1 MGSDLK
7 RLSAAPLAVIG
18 VSCRFPGADSIE
30 ELWQLLCSGSDA
42 VGEVPTTRFDV
53 ESVYDPRTT
62 VPGKTVSRS
71 GGFITDP
78 FGFDAAFFGVAPI
91 EAQAMDP
98 QQRLLLQV
106 AWEAFENAGIRPSTL
121 AGSRCGVFVGQA
133 TADYSEQHSGPMDV
147 RQSAGSRL
155 RAVTAGRLS
164 FALDLRG
171 PSLTIDTACSSSL
184 AAVHLARQS
193 LVSGETDL
201 AVVAGVNLILS
212 PADAI
217 TYSQGNM
224 LSPKGRCR
232 FADQDADGFVRS
244 EGVGVVILKRL
255 PDATDDHN
263 PIRAVLLGS
272 ALNNDGQGSGLLL
285 QPAVSGQAAM
295 LRQACE
301 SAGVAPADIDYVE
314 AHGTGTTVGDSVELG
329 ALIETMTA
337 QRPEERPLL
346 IGSVKSNIGHAE
358 AAAGI
363 AGFIKAILIAEQG
376 QIPPS
381 LHVRTPHRL
390 LDTAPIE
397 VVRQMRP
404 LTSTKARGLVG
415 VSSFGISGTNVHTVI
430 AQPPIPSPTASA
442 ACTQDPVLLVLSA
455 RSPRS
460 LRQLA
465 ERMADF
471 LLGAGA
477 DTALHDICATAALH
491 RDHHR
496 FRYWATGSTHQD
508 MADTLRSLARGT
520 LTPAGGT
527 GEAARRR
534 RRLTFVFPGQG
545 GQWAGMAQD
554 LLHWAPSFAASMR
567 ECDHAVREELGW
579 SVLRHLQ
586 TGELPS
592 DVASIQPI
600 IWSVQ
605 VALVA
610 YWKSLGVEAEL
621 CIGHSMGEAA
631 AAFASGAL
639 TLRESATV
647 ICRRSKA
654 LSRLTGTGGMLVV
667 GLGLADA
674 EKLVAEH
681 GTGVCV
687 AAENSPSV
695 SVLAGDKAMLG
706 TIADR
711 LDAAGILAR
720 AVASDVASH
729 TPGTEVLRDELT
741 RALTELR
748 PQAPRVPMVSSVTAR
763 RIVAGELDAE
773 YWMSNVRNTVRFTS
787 AVRSVLHEGENDVFL
802 EISPHPL
809 LLASATELQT
819 EVGVEPAAVA
829 TLHRHADAV
838 ISTLAALGTLYSCGI
853 EVDWSKCYPQQLS
866 MVRLPTY
873 CWDLEQFRD
882 RWYTPTPA
890 EDRRH
895 VIEARLD
902 RRAAGILVG
911 RYRPVPPV
919 TFLQAIIDAMQAVDP
934 TGDVVLENVA
944 LHRTIDAE
952 DSSLSHVQVTLEP
965 SRYETWTAAVHVS
978 TSDLGAAQPCM
989 TATVRIRRHVLT
1001 VAVSL
1006 DEALSNCAF
1015 FVTGNDFRA
1024 IPTQHGFDV
1033 DPSFPVPQRVWLG
1046 TDEVVTQI
1054 HVGDVPS
1061 VVALEACLLP
1071 LLALLPPGAHFQPSG
1086 FGLVAVDQK
1095 SPFPAELWSHI
1106 RAQHISQDEV
1116 IVDVDI
1122 FGPDSR
1128 AVATFSRSVCV
1139 NTDQGHDLVA
1149 PHREVS
1155 VQVDLAE
1162 QFLRYAAQVL
1172 GTSPERIDTQRSLRD
1187 HGLDSLMAVDL
1198 CRRLRAVDARS
1209 ELTPSVLLA
1218 QTDIS
1223 EIAESL
1229 SRISGSCD
1237 SSSRR

>member
-1 MGSDLK
+1 MDSDLK
-7 RLSAAPLAVIG
+7 GLSAAHLAVIG
-18 VSCRFPGADSIE
+18 LSCRFPGADSIE
-30 ELWQLLCSGSDA
+30 EFWQLLCSGSDA

-53 ESVYDPRTT
+53 ESVYDPRPT
-62 VPGKTVSRS
+62 VPGRTVSRS

-193 LVSGETDL
+193 LVSGEIDL

-212 PADAI
+212 PVDSI

-224 LSPKGRCR
+224 LSPRGRCR

-255 PDATDDHN
+255 PEATHDHN
-263 PIRAVLLGS
+263 PIKAVFLGS

-285 QPAVSGQAAM
+285 QPAVSGQEAM

-337 QRPEERPLL
+337 QRPDDSPLL

-363 AGFIKAILIAEQG
+363 AGFIKGILIAEHG

-381 LHVRTPHRL
+381 LHVRTPHPL

-404 LTSTKARGLVG
+404 LTSTKDRGLVG
-415 VSSFGISGTNVHTVI
+415 ISSFGISGTNVHTVI
-430 AQPPIPSPTASA
+430 TQPPIPSPTESTAR
-442 ACTQDPVLLVLSA
+442 TQDPVLLVLSA

-471 LLGAGA
+471 LLGVGA
-477 DTALHDICATAALH
+477 DTALHDICAAAALH

-520 LTPAGGT
+520 FTQAGGT

-545 GQWAGMAQD
+545 AQWAGMARD
-554 LLHWAPSFAASMR
+554 LLHSAPSFAASMR

-579 SVLRHLQ
+579 SVLRPLE
-586 TGELPS
+586 TGELPG

-610 YWKSLGVEAEL
+610 YWKSLGIEAEL

-674 EKLVAEH
+674 ERLVAEH
-681 GTGVCV
+681 GADVCV

-695 SVLAGDKAMLG
+695 SVLSGDKATLG

-711 LDAAGILAR
+711 LDGAGILAR

-741 RALTELR
+741 QALTELR

-809 LLASATELQT
+809 LLASATELQI
-819 EVGVEPAAVA
+819 EAGVEPAAVA
-829 TLHRHADAV
+829 TLHRHAGAV
-838 ISTLAALGTLYSCGI
+838 TSTLATLGTLYSCGI
-853 EVDWSKCYPQQLS
+853 EVDWSMCYPRQLS
-866 MVRLPTY
+866 IIRLPTY

-890 EDRRH
+890 DHRH

-902 RRAAGILVG
+902 RRAAGIRVG

-934 TGDVVLENVA
+934 TDDVVLENVA

-952 DSSLSHVQVTLEP
+952 DGSLSHVQVTLEP

-978 TSDLGAAQPCM
+978 TSDLGATQPCV
-989 TATVRIRRHVLT
+989 TATVRIGRHVPT

-1015 FVTGNDFRA
+1015 FVPGDDFRA
-1024 IPTQHGFDV
+1024 VPAQHGFDI

-1046 TDEVVTQI
+1046 TNEVVTQI
-1054 HVGDVPS
+1054 HVGHAPTA
-1061 VVALEACLLP
+1061 VALEACLLP
-1071 LLALLPPGAHFQPSG
+1071 LLALLPPGVHFQPSG
-1086 FGLVAVDQK
+1086 FGLVTVDQQ
-1095 SPFPAELWSHI
+1095 SPFPAELWSHV
-1106 RAQHISQDEV
+1106 RAQHISQHEV

-1128 AVATFSRSVCV
+1128 AVATFSRLVCV

-1149 PHREVS
+1149 PHREIPA
-1155 VQVDLAE
+1155 QADLAE

-1198 CRRLRAVDARS
+1198 CRRMRAIDARS
-1209 ELTPSVLLA
+1209 DLTPSVLLA
-1218 QTDIS
+1218 QTDIA

-1229 SRISGSCD
+1229 SRISGLCD